1 MIPVF
6 ADTALYVALANRKDA
21 IHERALAF
29 FSSFT
34 GELLTTDF
42 VLLEVANFHSR
53 SALRRPFLN
62 LYDRITSDPSTE
74 IVRVDS
80 DLFDQ
85 GMELFS
91 ERDDKD
97 WSLTDCISF
106 VVMKQ
111 RELSEA
117 LTSDHH
123 FEQAGFRALLLD
135 QTT

>member
-21 IHERALAF
+21 IHEKSLAF
-29 FSSFT
+29 FATFT
-34 GELLTTDF
+34 GQLVTTDF

-53 SALRRPFLN
+53 CALRQPFLD
-62 LYDRITSDPSTE
+62 LYARITSDPDTE
-74 IVRVDS
+74 IVRVES
-80 DLFDQ
+80 ELFDR

-91 ERDDKD
+91 KRSDKD

-106 VVMKQ
+106 VVMNEQ
-111 RELSEA
+111 GMTEA

-123 FEQAGFRALLLD
+123 FEQAGFLALLID
-135 QTT
+135 RTT